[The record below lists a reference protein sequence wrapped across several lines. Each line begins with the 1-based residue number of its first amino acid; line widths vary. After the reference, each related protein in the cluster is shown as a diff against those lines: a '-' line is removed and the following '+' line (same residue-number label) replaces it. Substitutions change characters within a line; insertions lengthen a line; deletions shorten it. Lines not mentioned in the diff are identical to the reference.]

1 MKKSRSV
8 YVIGHQVSQKDTS
21 TDDALDRSSLYDNPL
36 YNSGDNNNNTDE
48 DSSSKIRGSN
58 EESQEIL
65 TKGNLS
71 YIPTTH
77 GTNAG
82 QPHYINVGYRG
93 SKEAEQSNETDELCY
108 SYVKHTHQSSPIP
121 PNS

>member
-8 YVIGHQVSQKDTS
+8 YVIGHKVSQKDTS
-21 TDDALDRSSLYDNPL
+21 ADDALDRSSLYDNPL
-36 YNSGDNNNNTDE
+36 YNSGNNNNTDE
-48 DSSSKIRGSN
+48 DSFSKIHGSN
-58 EESQEIL
+58 EENQEIL
-65 TKGNLS
+65 TKGNRS

-77 GTNAG
+77 GANAD
-82 QPHYINVGYRG
+82 QPHYVNVGYRG